1 MHPSISKE
9 SGYQSR
15 SLASL
20 CRLAG
25 WAGTWTVATA
35 LMKFGPAHLWTQAMV
50 TMLAAGLDVA
60 VGIGLIL
67 AHKRWLADQDELQ
80 RKIYLDAL
88 GVTLGVTVIA
98 GVVYEFLD
106 KQGVMAFHF
115 SNLLILTSLTLVGS
129 VLFGTWRYR

>member
-1 MHPSISKE
+1 
-9 SGYQSR
+9 
-15 SLASL
+15 
-20 CRLAG
+20 
-25 WAGTWTVATA
+25 
-35 LMKFGPAHLWTQAMV
+35 MKFGPEHLWNKSPDFTLLGAV
-50 TMLAAGLDVA
+50 LDVA